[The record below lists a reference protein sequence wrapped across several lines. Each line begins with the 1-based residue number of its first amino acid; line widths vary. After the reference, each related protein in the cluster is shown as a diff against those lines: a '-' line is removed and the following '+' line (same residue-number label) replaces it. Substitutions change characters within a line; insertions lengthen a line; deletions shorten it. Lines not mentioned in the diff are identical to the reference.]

1 MDAGMT
7 LLRRSEPTKFDL
19 APYGTQ
25 YKVLDHQDGYD
36 LYLQVGFNEDEP
48 NWDLLG
54 TFTTKTHPDLL
65 KELIDARLRKHSH
78 SD

>member
-7 LLRRSEPTKFDL
+7 LIRRSEPTKFDL

-25 YKVLDHQDGYD
+25 YKVFNNHDGYD
-36 LYLQVGFNEDEP
+36 LYLQVSFDDDQP

-54 TFTTKTHPDLL
+54 TFSIKSHPNLL
-65 KELIDARLRKHSH
+65 KELIEGRLRKHSL

>member
-7 LLRRSEPTKFDL
+7 LIRRSEPTKFDL

-25 YKVLDHQDGYD
+25 YKVFDNHDNFD
-36 LYLQVGFNEDEP
+36 LYLQVGYNEDEP

-54 TFTTKTHPDLL
+54 NFNLKTHPELL
-65 KELIDARLRKHSH
+65 QEIIEARLRKHSH